1 MLQRFPLHSIYTYH
15 VLVCTCTHTAAL
27 LAEHVNEKIFTDC
40 LLKNASSEAHSTT
53 SDCTANTHLTDDEAN
68 ALRYV
73 AGYVPFSLQKKFGH
87 RPEFKHSLA
96 CMAVEGSSDEGS
108 VDSYLYYTKDWIGRV
123 NRGGLFR
130 VNDQAYTFFVGLEM
144 KVRQH
149 LAFLFNA
156 ETTDCK
162 QTVIDN
168 IRQDEDILFS
178 WTITADIDDEN
189 LSHELLSHV
198 INLWLTIRG
207 FSAAGAWMEYYK
219 QCKEI
224 RTKGGL
230 RKGLKRRHHASGQNE
245 VLT

>member
-1 MLQRFPLHSIYTYH
+1 MYH
-15 VLVCTCTHTAAL
+15 VLICTCTAL
-27 LAEHVNEKIFTDC
+27 LTEHVNEKLFTDSM
-40 LLKNASSEAHSTT
+40 LKNASSETHSAKP
-53 SDCTANTHLTDDEAN
+53 DCAANTHLTDDEAN

-73 AGYVPFSLQKKFGH
+73 AGYVPFSLQKKFEH
-87 RPEFKHSLA
+87 RPEFKHCLA

-123 NRGGLFR
+123 NRGGLFK
-130 VNDQAYTFFVGLEM
+130 VHDQAYTFFVGLET

-149 LAFLFNA
+149 LPFLFNT
-156 ETTDCK
+156 ESTLK
-162 QTVIDN
+162 QAVIDD
-168 IRQDEDILFS
+168 ILQDEDIQFS

-198 INLWLTIRG
+198 VNLWLTIRG

-219 QCKEI
+219 QCKDV

-230 RKGLKRRHHASGQNE
+230 RKGLKRSHHASQHNE
-245 VLT
+245 MLT